1 MNAKAYKTITI
12 CVAVLLVAALAV
24 TLGIFVY
31 REQKYSREIG
41 ALYDAAYYS
50 CVDNL
55 GDMDNKLAK
64 LDAASSDTMRKELL
78 NGIYTDSKVMAT
90 SLAMLAGK
98 NDEIEAAMKFVN
110 QLGDYAYYLA
120 SKLPA
125 EAMTAEEKEKLD
137 ELKAIT
143 LKLEEAF
150 LNAGDKVAEGGNLYA
165 ALGAEVTALGEVY
178 DLFTEGNVEYPEM
191 IYDGPFSDGLRDR
204 EAKFLAGKPE
214 ISREAAEAGLTL
226 KYGEGFEYQGTVEG
240 SLRAYSYTLSNGANV
255 QITVTGG
262 MLAEYS
268 YYRETGAAT
277 MDEEAAAAAATQAL
291 AEAGYDGMQAVWV
304 SVKDNTAYINC
315 AYVENDIIYYPDL
328 VKVKVALDDGE
339 ILGISAANYLYNHTA
354 REAIGEVKPSDGVE
368 LAEGFVTS
376 SVRLTVIPTDWNTEL
391 TAYEFAG
398 SIGDNVY
405 YVYYDAYTLEQIKVM
420 RVIKDGNEGNLIV

>member
-1 MNAKAYKTITI
+1 MSAKVYKTITI

-64 LDAASSDTMRKELL
+64 LDAASSDTVRKELL
-78 NGIYTDSKVMAT
+78 NGVYTDSEVMAA

-125 EAMTAEEKEKLD
+125 EAITSEEKEKLD
-137 ELKAIT
+137 ELKEIAS
-143 LKLEEAF
+143 KLEEAF
-150 LNAGDKVAEGGNLYA
+150 LSAGEKVAEGGSLYA
-165 ALGAEVTALGEVY
+165 ALGSEVTALAGVY

-214 ISREAAEAGLTL
+214 ISKEAAQAGIKLVYGTEA
-226 KYGEGFEYQGTVEG
+226 EYLGTVEG
-240 SLRAYSYTLSNGANV
+240 SLRAYSFSLANGANV
-255 QITVTGG
+255 QITVAGG
-262 MLAEYS
+262 MVAEYS
-268 YYRETGAAT
+268 RYRETGAAT
-277 MDEEAAAAAATQAL
+277 MDEEAAASAATKAL
-291 AEAGYDGMQAVWV
+291 AEAGYDDMQAVWV
-304 SVKDNTAYINC
+304 SVKDGTAYINC
-315 AYVENDIIYYPDL
+315 AYAKNEIIYYPDL
-328 VKVKVALDDGE
+328 IKVKVALDDGE

-354 REAIGEVKPSDGVE
+354 REPIGEVKDPDGAA
-368 LAEGFVTS
+368 LAEGFETS

-398 SIGDNVY
+398 SIGDNSY